1 MRTDRR
7 YDPRERGLADPSMWS
22 LDNTIQRYAWG
33 SRTALATLQGRPGPT
48 PEPEA
53 ELWMGA
59 HLRAPS
65 RLRADGRTLSQAIE
79 DDPEGMLGA
88 AVARRFG
95 PRLPFLLKVLAAA
108 EPLSLQAH
116 PDAARARE
124 GFDAEDAAGIPR
136 DAPHRRYAD
145 PWAKPELVCALGP
158 FVALCGF
165 RALEDTRALL
175 DALAVPGLRALC
187 EPLWIRPEPEGLA
200 ASVHAL
206 LTMADPA
213 PLVRELVAAAEHP
226 GPGGERWPRELEWI
240 RRIAARHG
248 GDRGVAVALL
258 LELVEL
264 RRGEA
269 LFLSAGNLH
278 CYLEGTAVEIMGAS
292 DNVLRGGLTPKHVD
306 VPELLRVLDFHAGP
320 VPIRRARP
328 ISEHEA
334 IYDSPAPD
342 FALSCI
348 ELPAGARWSAPVA
361 GPELLLCVEGRVRL
375 LADAEGPAAALELS
389 AGESAFVGAAT
400 PSRSVQAE
408 LAATMFRATVGG
420 GSITDPTD

>member
-1 MRTDRR
+1 
-7 YDPRERGLADPSMWS
+7 MWS

-33 SRTALATLQGRPGPT
+33 SRTALAALQGRPGPT

-59 HLRAPS
+59 HPRAPS
-65 RLRADGRTLSQAIE
+65 RLRADGRTLLQAIDE
-79 DDPEGMLGA
+79 DPDGMLGA

-116 PDAARARE
+116 PDAVRARE
-124 GFDAEDAAGIPR
+124 GFGEEEAAGIPR

-165 RALEDTRALL
+165 RARPESRALV
-175 DALAVPGLRALC
+175 DALAVPRLRALA
-187 EPLWIRPEPEGLA
+187 EPLWSRPDREGLA
-200 ASVHAL
+200 ATVHAL
-206 LTMADPA
+206 LTMAEPA
-213 PLVRELVAAAEHP
+213 PLVSELMVAAEHP
-226 GPGGERWPRELEWI
+226 GPAAARWSRELSWI
-240 RRIAARHG
+240 RRMGAKHG
-248 GDRGVAVALL
+248 GDPGVAVALL

-264 RRGEA
+264 ARGEA
-269 LFLSAGNLH
+269 LFLAAGNLH
-278 CYLEGTAVEIMGAS
+278 CYLEGTAIEIMGAS

-306 VPELLRVLDFHAGP
+306 VPELLRVLDFHAGS
-320 VPIRRARP
+320 VPIVRARS

-334 IYDSPAPD
+334 SYDAPTPD
-342 FALSCI
+342 FVLSCI
-348 ELPAGARWSAPVA
+348 ELPAGARWSAPLA
-361 GPELLLCVEGRVRL
+361 GPELLLCVEGRVCL
-375 LADAEGPAAALELS
+375 VADTASPAAELRLC

-400 PSRSVQAE
+400 LRRSVRAE
-408 LAATMFRATVGG
+408 VAATVFRATVGALAA
-420 GSITDPTD
+420 SDPTA